1 MERTF
6 AIGDIHG
13 CIKTFEKLLF
23 NEIQIQETDNI
34 YCIGDYIDRGKKSKE
49 VIDLILQ
56 LNRYG
61 YQIYTIRGNHEQ
73 MMLDAIDNEAAMGI
87 WMMNGGKVTMQ
98 SFGIKSLNDLS
109 EIYVSFLN
117 QTEFYLKTEQ
127 YIFAHAGLNFEIENI
142 FEDKEAMLW
151 VRDSNPQQPALGNKL
166 MIHGHT
172 PETLKYILNQK
183 GNCINIDGGCVYI
196 HIKHLGNLV
205 AIDLNER
212 KFISVSNCE

>member
-23 NEIQIQETDNI
+23 DKIQIQKADNI
-34 YCIGDYIDRGKKSKE
+34 YCIGDYIDRGKHSKE

-56 LNRYG
+56 LNRDG

-73 MMLDAIDNEAAMGI
+73 MMLDAIANEAAMNT

-98 SFGIKSLNDLS
+98 SFGIETLNDLP
-109 EIYVSFLN
+109 EIYVSFLK
-117 QTEFYLKTEQ
+117 QTEFYFKTEK
-127 YIFAHAGLNFEIENI
+127 YIFVHAGLNFEIENI
-142 FEDKEAMLW
+142 FEDNEAMLW
-151 VRDSNPQQPALGNKL
+151 VRDSSPVQPALGNKL
-166 MIHGHT
+166 LIHGHT

-196 HIKHLGNLV
+196 HRKYFGNLV

-212 KFISVSNCE
+212 KFISLSNCE